1 MLGSHILFAWKQ
13 TEYKVCL
20 SKYMWQTCDK
30 HVTNMWQTWSHSI
43 WTESYLEVIIA
54 LHYEG
59 QKWNQSCSPCW
70 QTPPVRDCAWPRRG
84 AVCWQDKQAR
94 RGCWT
99 GPTSLGGIVWR
110 RTARTVEVTSHPKT
124 VYLLQKGAC
133 PWRMSKQQILLM
145 PLLYLGHLLLML
157 SIWLN
162 HMLLIPFPYTVM
174 LSSFSS
180 SRASVALFPGNKL
193 RSGDQER
200 RVPIW
205 WRISGL
211 LATYRSYSHSVFVFK
226 RGYGRGLP
234 MHQVAHTPSEQHPN
248 NETLPATLCTALC
261 YQRSSQRAFKWCN
274 STLFL
279 YVFVDV
285 V

>member
-20 SKYMWQTCDK
+20 SKYMWQTCDKHVRNMWQTCDKHVTNMWQTCDK

-70 QTPPVRDCAWPRRG
+70 QTPPVRDCAWPRWG

-124 VYLLQKGAC
+124 VYLLQKWAC
-133 PWRMSKQQILLM
+133 PWRMSKQQIILM
-145 PLLYLGHLLLML
+145 PLLYLGHLLLTL
-157 SIWLN
+157 SVWLH
-162 HMLLIPFPYTVM
+162 HMLLIPFPYIAVIVQFFW
-174 LSSFSS
+174 S
-180 SRASVALFPGNKL
+180 
-193 RSGDQER
+193 
-200 RVPIW
+200 
-205 WRISGL
+205 
-211 LATYRSYSHSVFVFK
+211 
-226 RGYGRGLP
+226 
-234 MHQVAHTPSEQHPN
+234 
-248 NETLPATLCTALC
+248 
-261 YQRSSQRAFKWCN
+261 
-274 STLFL
+274 
-279 YVFVDV
+279 
-285 V
+285 